1 MLWYTEEQNKP
12 ASIWQGWTLHRPGGR
27 QVLPDQT
34 KAVKGQDRKTLA
46 TAGAIKRP
54 LPCPGRGSKTEYI
67 LRSEKKKQSKKKRKK
82 IRKKTEKKRKE
93 TKKKKKRV
101 SSMGMHQ

>member
-1 MLWYTEEQNKP
+1 MALN
-12 ASIWQGWTLHRPGGR
+12 
-27 QVLPDQT
+27 
-34 KAVKGQDRKTLA
+34 KGQDRKTLA

-54 LPCPGRGSKTEYI
+54 LPCHVKGDRKTEYI

-93 TKKKKKRV
+93 TKKKE
-101 SSMGMHQ
+101 S